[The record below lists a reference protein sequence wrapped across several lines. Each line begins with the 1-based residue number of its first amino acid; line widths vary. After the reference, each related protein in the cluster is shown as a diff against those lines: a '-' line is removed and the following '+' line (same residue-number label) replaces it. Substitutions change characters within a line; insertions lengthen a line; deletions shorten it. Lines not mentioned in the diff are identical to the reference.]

1 MEKEELIVY
10 LAASR
15 EAVSAVLMTKREA
28 KQMAIYF
35 VSRALQG
42 LKINYTPMEKLVLA
56 LVHASKR
63 LKRCFQAHPII
74 VITDKP
80 IKQGPKDDS
89 PAAPMEVN
97 EELPDPWTV
106 FTDGSSC
113 IDGFGAELILTSPKR
128 TEFTCPLRFEFD
140 ATNNEAEYEA
150 LIAEMDLF
158 SFIHYSDPTKVRI
171 NERQIEEGQVLL
183 LESIKGHVITLA
195 GWNEQGGQNDN
206 VEVARPHEL
215 NEEGGG
221 AEVGDQAEESD
232 HVVQDEEVN
241 IVADKD
247 VQAVIVD
254 MPKRTRKKGKPPV
267 VLVHFGRGGHT
278 NYVFGPNL
286 RTKHPAERSSI
297 PPPLV
302 ITVGVATT
310 AVAGTSFVPGA
321 GTGLAIQSLFVD
333 FASPSVAGSDTS
345 GPSDPHVTKIPADT
359 FYISQEIDSENIH
372 MIDQLVLLGFFS
384 NFAYEAVHDE
394 KIKILSDRVAEIDSE
409 LMGMVV
415 HLDEE
420 IYPRFLTT
428 IGGRRWIISR
438 GFRLVVMKCLP
449 YLEYDVTLGTAI
461 GLAIDK
467 GMQTGLVAG
476 TDHGKARRGFAKIV
490 AYDPSVEERY
500 VFAVVALRDLDFNFL
515 SQLESQKDARI
526 ACIMDSLRLDGPSAE
541 TLVVSRLQPATSS
554 FYCLFTRRRTML
566 SLERLFSMGPLVDHL
581 SFKNLVGEASTSRV
595 LATTATTTALFV
607 SITTANVSSIPTIS
621 VVDYEVLNTETSA

>member
-1 MEKEELIVY
+1 
-10 LAASR
+10 
-15 EAVSAVLMTKREA
+15 
-28 KQMAIYF
+28 
-35 VSRALQG
+35 
-42 LKINYTPMEKLVLA
+42 
-56 LVHASKR
+56 
-63 LKRCFQAHPII
+63 
-74 VITDKP
+74 
-80 IKQGPKDDS
+80 
-89 PAAPMEVN
+89 
-97 EELPDPWTV
+97 
-106 FTDGSSC
+106 
-113 IDGFGAELILTSPKR
+113 
-128 TEFTCPLRFEFD
+128 
-140 ATNNEAEYEA
+140 
-150 LIAEMDLF
+150 MDLF
-158 SFIHYSDPTKVRI
+158 SFIHYADPTKVRI
-171 NERQIEEGQVLL
+171 DERQIEEGQVLL

-241 IVADKD
+241 IVVDED
-247 VQAVIVD
+247 VQAAIAD

-267 VLVHFGRGGHT
+267 VLVHFGHGGHT

-321 GTGLAIQSLFVD
+321 GTGLAIQRLFAD
-333 FASPSVAGSDTS
+333 SASPSVAGSDTS
-345 GPSDPHVTKIPADT
+345 GPSDPHVTKIHADT
-359 FYISQEIDSENIH
+359 FYISQEMDSENLQQIYVPNQVSVVEAAKAARVN
-372 MIDQLVLLGFFS
+372 DLNSLKERNLALKGEKSTLEGQ
-384 NFAYEAVHDE
+384 YEAVHDE

-409 LMGMVV
+409 LMGMAV

-449 YLEYDVTLGTAI
+449 SLEYDVTLGTTI

-476 TDHGKARRGFAKIV
+476 TDHGKARRGLAKV
-490 AYDPSVEERY
+490 ATYDPSVEERLKNV
-500 VFAVVALRDLDFNFL
+500 VFSHCL
-515 SQLESQKDARI
+515 SISEA
-526 ACIMDSLRLDGPSAE
+526 
-541 TLVVSRLQPATSS
+541 
-554 FYCLFTRRRTML
+554 
-566 SLERLFSMGPLVDHL
+566 MGPLVDPL
-581 SFKNLVGEASTSRV
+581 SFKNLVGKAGTSRV